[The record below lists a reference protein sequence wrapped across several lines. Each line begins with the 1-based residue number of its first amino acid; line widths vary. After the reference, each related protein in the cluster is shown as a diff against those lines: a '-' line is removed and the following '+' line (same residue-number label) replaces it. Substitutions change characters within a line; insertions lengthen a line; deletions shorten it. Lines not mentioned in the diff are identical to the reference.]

1 MKKKNYWPQ
10 IDSLVMTNSITVQ
23 YVVEGE
29 RIIKAMIAAFDRK
42 TEENRNAEQY
52 ISNEASS

>member
-1 MKKKNYWPQ
+1 MEKKNYWPQ
-10 IDSLVMTNSITVQ
+10 IDSLVMTNIIAAK
-23 YVVEGE
+23 YVVGGE
-29 RIIKAMIAAFDRK
+29 RMIKAMVAAFDCK